1 LLKKIRVL
9 IYKNKKMK
17 GLSNLIMELSAT
29 GMFSSLESLKYNAIS
44 KDHIGDILATFNN
57 QKIEVQVFTGDDHFM
72 VAERIVKKAKF

>member
-1 LLKKIRVL
+1 
-9 IYKNKKMK
+9 MK
-17 GLSNLIMELSAT
+17 GISNLIMELSAT
-29 GMFSSLESLKYNAIS
+29 GMFSSVESLEYKAIS

>member
-1 LLKKIRVL
+1 
-9 IYKNKKMK
+9 MK
-17 GLSNLIMELSAT
+17 GLSNLVMELST
-29 GMFSSLESLKYNAIS
+29 IGMFSSVESLEYKAIS

>member
-1 LLKKIRVL
+1 
-9 IYKNKKMK
+9 MK
-17 GLSNLIMELSAT
+17 GLSNLLMELST
-29 GMFSSLESLKYNAIS
+29 IGMFSSVESLEYKAIS